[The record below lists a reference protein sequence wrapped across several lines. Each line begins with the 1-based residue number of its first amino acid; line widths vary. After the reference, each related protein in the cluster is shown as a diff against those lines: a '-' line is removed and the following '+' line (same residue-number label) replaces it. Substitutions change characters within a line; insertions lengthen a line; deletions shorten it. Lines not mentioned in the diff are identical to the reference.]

1 MPSATATMAYPG
13 YARARKKLENNARR
27 AGKPG
32 MAPIM
37 RAFSFLVRVVLATV
51 LLPLDLL
58 LGDAVRTGD
67 MTRPFT
73 GAFGI
78 AVAYGAFR
86 AAEFAVGLGRAS
98 SNADHDETKRALFRF
113 RVRPPATLDPCRLQ
127 GVPFLS
133 KSSVCAY
140 KGTVVNVVVEPFE
153 ITNLYDDKTKLS
165 VDVVDLDVGF
175 ATARAFRVDGVV
187 RAAADLGAK
196 KHSDVASFPYAASL
210 VVSTILNWK
219 PQLAHGSKGT
229 RVLLVGGGGGNAATY
244 AALERACAAR
254 AETRHRRAERG
265 EGSCDVTL
273 LEPNELIAS
282 ALRFGFEGF
291 HRSSPGVLGSRR
303 GDTKTGE
310 TANAFGGRSAFPSPT
325 SGAKNRFAIVAGD
338 AFAFL
343 RDARPGSL
351 DVIVFDARRD
361 VEASV
366 RAFGDGFDGD
376 NDRDTSNVFGKNEDS
391 EFSDASRAAV
401 VYRDARRALRAGGTV
416 ISVASAPFIG
426 PGRGGADLAVLAD
439 AMRDAFDDVTKTNKT
454 GKASSV
460 RFERVGPAVP
470 GFAQETLVLA
480 TKTADAELAAR
491 FNYN

>member
-98 SNADHDETKRALFRF
+98 SNADDDETKRALFRF

-187 RAAADLGAK
+187 RAAADLSAK
-196 KHSDVASFPYAASL
+196 KHSDVASFPYAAPL
-210 VVSTILNWK
+210 VVSIILNWR

-229 RVLLVGGGGGNAATY
+229 RVLLIGGGGGNAATY

-273 LEPNELIAS
+273 IETNEEIAS

-303 GDTKTGE
+303 GEKKTTE
-310 TANAFGGRSAFPSPT
+310 TGNAFGGRVALPSPE
-325 SGAKNRFAIVAGD
+325 GAKNRFAIVAGD
-338 AFAFL
+338 AFSFL

-366 RAFGDGFDGD
+366 RAFGDGVDGVG
-376 NDRDTSNVFGKNEDS
+376 DRDTSSVSGENEDS
-391 EFSDASRAAV
+391 EFSDASRAAS

-439 AMRDAFDDVTKTNKT
+439 AMRDAFDDVTKNK

>member
-1 MPSATATMAYPG
+1 
-13 YARARKKLENNARR
+13 
-27 AGKPG
+27 
-32 MAPIM
+32 
-37 RAFSFLVRVVLATV
+37 
-51 LLPLDLL
+51 
-58 LGDAVRTGD
+58 
-67 MTRPFT
+67 
-73 GAFGI
+73 
-78 AVAYGAFR
+78 
-86 AAEFAVGLGRAS
+86 
-98 SNADHDETKRALFRF
+98 
-113 RVRPPATLDPCRLQ
+113 
-127 GVPFLS
+127 
-133 KSSVCAY
+133 
-140 KGTVVNVVVEPFE
+140 
-153 ITNLYDDKTKLS
+153 
-165 VDVVDLDVGF
+165 
-175 ATARAFRVDGVV
+175 
-187 RAAADLGAK
+187 
-196 KHSDVASFPYAASL
+196 
-210 VVSTILNWK
+210 
-219 PQLAHGSKGT
+219 
-229 RVLLVGGGGGNAATY
+229 
-244 AALERACAAR
+244 
-254 AETRHRRAERG
+254 
-265 EGSCDVTL
+265 VTL
-273 LEPNELIAS
+273 IETNEEIAS

-303 GDTKTGE
+303 GEKKTTE
-310 TANAFGGRSAFPSPT
+310 TGNAFGGRVALPSPE
-325 SGAKNRFAIVAGD
+325 GAKNRFAIVAGD

-366 RAFGDGFDGD
+366 RAFGDGVDGVG
-376 NDRDTSNVFGKNEDS
+376 DRDTSSVSGENEDS

-439 AMRDAFDDVTKTNKT
+439 AMRDAFDDVTKTNKK

>member
-153 ITNLYDDKTKLS
+153 ITNRYDDKKKLS

-187 RAAADLGAK
+187 RAAADLSAK
-196 KHSDVASFPYAASL
+196 KHSDVASFPYAAPL
-210 VVSTILNWK
+210 VVSIILNWR

-229 RVLLVGGGGGNAATY
+229 RVLLIGGGGGNAATY
-244 AALERACAAR
+244 AALERACFAR

-273 LEPNELIAS
+273 LEPNGEIAS

-291 HRSSPGVLGSRR
+291 HRSSSGVLGSRR
-303 GDTKTGE
+303 GDTKTTE
-310 TANAFGGRSAFPSPT
+310 TGNAFGGRVALPSPE
-325 SGAKNRFAIVAGD
+325 GAKNRFAIVAGD
-338 AFAFL
+338 AFSFL

-366 RAFGDGFDGD
+366 RARGDGVDGD
-376 NDRDTSNVFGKNEDS
+376 NDRDTPNVFGKNEDS
-391 EFSDASRAAV
+391 EFSDASRAAS

-439 AMRDAFDDVTKTNKT
+439 AMRDAFDDVTKNK

>member
-1 MPSATATMAYPG
+1 MAYPG

-140 KGTVVNVVVEPFE
+140 KGTVVNVVVPPFE
-153 ITNLYDDKTKLS
+153 IAGFDDKKKLS

-187 RAAADLGAK
+187 RAAADLSAK
-196 KHSDVASFPYAASL
+196 KHSDVASFPYAAPL
-210 VVSTILNWK
+210 VVSIILNWR

-229 RVLLVGGGGGNAATY
+229 RVLLIGGG
-244 AALERACAAR
+244 
-254 AETRHRRAERG
+254 RG
-265 EGSCDVTL
+265 E
-273 LEPNELIAS
+273 
-282 ALRFGFEGF
+282 
-291 HRSSPGVLGSRR
+291 
-303 GDTKTGE
+303 
-310 TANAFGGRSAFPSPT
+310 
-325 SGAKNRFAIVAGD
+325 
-338 AFAFL
+338 
-343 RDARPGSL
+343 
-351 DVIVFDARRD
+351 RRD
-361 VEASV
+361 VR
-366 RAFGDGFDGD
+366 RA
-376 NDRDTSNVFGKNEDS
+376 RARVFCARRNQAQKSRAGRGVLRR
-391 EFSDASRAAV
+391 DASRTQRINRERFAF
-401 VYRDARRALRAGGTV
+401 RFRGFP
-416 ISVASAPFIG
+416 SVFTRCS
-426 PGRGGADLAVLAD
+426 
-439 AMRDAFDDVTKTNKT
+439 
-454 GKASSV
+454 
-460 RFERVGPAVP
+460 RFTSR
-470 GFAQETLVLA
+470 
-480 TKTADAELAAR
+480 
-491 FNYN
+491 

>member
-140 KGTVVNVVVEPFE
+140 KGTVVNVVVPPFE
-153 ITNLYDDKTKLS
+153 IAGFDDKKKLS

-210 VVSTILNWK
+210 VVSTILNWR

-273 LEPNELIAS
+273 IETNEEIAS
-282 ALRFGFEGF
+282 ALRVGFEGF
-291 HRSSPGVLGSRR
+291 HLSSPGVGSRR
-303 GDTKTGE
+303 GAKKTTE
-310 TANAFGGRSAFPSPT
+310 TGNAFGGRVALPSPE
-325 SGAKNRFAIVAGD
+325 GAKNRFAIVAGD

-366 RAFGDGFDGD
+366 RAFGDVVDGVD
-376 NDRDTSNVFGKNEDS
+376 VGDTPNVSGGNEDS

-439 AMRDAFDDVTKTNKT
+439 AMRDAFDDVTKNK

>member
-153 ITNLYDDKTKLS
+153 ITNRYDDKKKLS

-187 RAAADLGAK
+187 RAAADLSAK
-196 KHSDVASFPYAASL
+196 KHSDVASFPYAAPL
-210 VVSTILNWK
+210 VVSIILNWR

-229 RVLLVGGGGGNAATY
+229 RVLLIGGGGGNAATY
-244 AALERACAAR
+244 AALERACFAR

-366 RAFGDGFDGD
+366 RAFGDGVGGVD
-376 NDRDTSNVFGKNEDS
+376 DRDTSNVSGKNEDS
-391 EFSDASRAAV
+391 EFSDASRAAS

-439 AMRDAFDDVTKTNKT
+439 AMRDAFDDVTNKKGKT
-454 GKASSV
+454 SSV

>member
-210 VVSTILNWK
+210 VVSTILNWR

-229 RVLLVGGGGGNAATY
+229 RVLLIG
-244 AALERACAAR
+244 
-254 AETRHRRAERG
+254 G
-265 EGSCDVTL
+265 EGGTPRRMS
-273 LEPNELIAS
+273 
-282 ALRFGFEGF
+282 
-291 HRSSPGVLGSRR
+291 RSS
-303 GDTKTGE
+303 
-310 TANAFGGRSAFPSPT
+310 
-325 SGAKNRFAIVAGD
+325 
-338 AFAFL
+338 
-343 RDARPGSL
+343 AR
-351 DVIVFDARRD
+351 
-361 VEASV
+361 
-366 RAFGDGFDGD
+366 
-376 NDRDTSNVFGKNEDS
+376 
-391 EFSDASRAAV
+391 
-401 VYRDARRALRAGGTV
+401 ARRAPKRGTEEP
-416 ISVASAPFIG
+416 SGA
-426 PGRGGADLAVLAD
+426 RG
-439 AMRDAFDDVTKTNKT
+439 
-454 GKASSV
+454 
-460 RFERVGPAVP
+460 
-470 GFAQETLVLA
+470 LA
-480 TKTADAELAAR
+480 T
-491 FNYN
+491 

>member
-98 SNADHDETKRALFRF
+98 SSSNADDDETRRALFRF
-113 RVRPPATLDPCRLQ
+113 RVRPPAALDPCRLR

-133 KSSVCAY
+133 ASSACAY
-140 KGTVVNVVVEPFE
+140 AGAVVNVVVEPFE
-153 ITNLYDDKTKLS
+153 ITGYDDKRVV

-187 RAAADLGAK
+187 RAAADVGAK
-196 KHSDVASFPYAASL
+196 KHSDVASFPYAAPL
-210 VVSTILNWK
+210 VVSKILNWR
-219 PQLAHGSKGT
+219 PQFAHGSKGT
-229 RVLLVGGGGGNAATY
+229 RVLLVGGGGGNVAAY
-244 AALERACAAR
+244 VALERACAAR

-265 EGSCDVTL
+265 EGACDVTL
-273 LEPNELIAS
+273 LETNEALAS
-282 ALRFGFEGF
+282 ALRVGFEGF
-291 HRSSPGVLGSRR
+291 SKVSSGVGSRGNR
-303 GDTKTGE
+303 GRGE
-310 TANAFGGRSAFPSPT
+310 KKPETMANAFGGRSAFPSPE
-325 SGAKNRFAIVAGD
+325 GAKNRFAIVAGD
-338 AFAFL
+338 AFSFL

-361 VEASV
+361 VEAV
-366 RAFGDGFDGD
+366 RARGDGVDGD
-376 NDRDTSNVFGKNEDS
+376 DDGDASNVGWGKNEDS
-391 EFSDASRAAV
+391 EFSDASRAAN

-416 ISVASAPFIG
+416 ISVAAAPFIG

-439 AMRDAFDDVTKTNKT
+439 AMRDAFDDATNTKGKT
-454 GKASSV
+454 SSV

>member
-140 KGTVVNVVVEPFE
+140 KGTVVNVVVPPFE
-153 ITNLYDDKTKLS
+153 IAGFDDKKKLS

-187 RAAADLGAK
+187 RAAADLSAK
-196 KHSDVASFPYAASL
+196 KHSDVASFPYAAPL
-210 VVSTILNWK
+210 VVSIILNWR

-229 RVLLVGGGGGNAATY
+229 RVLLIGGGGGNAATY

-273 LEPNELIAS
+273 IEPDEEIAS

-366 RAFGDGFDGD
+366 RAFGDGVDGVD
-376 NDRDTSNVFGKNEDS
+376 VGDTPNVSGGNEDS

-439 AMRDAFDDVTKTNKT
+439 AMRDAFDVNQKGKT
-454 GKASSV
+454 SSV